1 MKTILRM
8 FVVALAPALA
18 MGASPSL
25 FEFSM
30 SGPFGMDGSH
40 YSLKFQEINRTP
52 QTSVVEVTAPARIS
66 DLTIWFQ
73 NAGLCALAKARG
85 QSSYRV
91 VRVKNEPRILEVTF
105 PEERRTSKLPPLRG
119 LEFVAF
125 SDSQCPVNTSQ
136 PKN

>member
-1 MKTILRM
+1 MKTILRI

-18 MGASPSL
+18 MGAIPSL

-40 YSLKFQEINRTP
+40 FSLKFQEINRTP

-91 VRVKNEPRILEVTF
+91 ARVKNEPLILEVTF
-105 PEERRTSKLPPLRG
+105 PERRESGIFSRLRG
-119 LEFVAF
+119 LEYVAF